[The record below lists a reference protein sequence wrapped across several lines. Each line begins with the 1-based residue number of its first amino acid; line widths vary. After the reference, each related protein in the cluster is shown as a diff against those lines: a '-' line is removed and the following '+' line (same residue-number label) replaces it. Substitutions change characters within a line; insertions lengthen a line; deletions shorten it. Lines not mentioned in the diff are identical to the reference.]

1 MGDGQTVNGQART
14 IVAVSAVLS
23 ALAIL
28 VVALRFYIKIFKKG
42 STLRND
48 DWLILGGLVR
58 SLVAGQLAW
67 LPVLPSQIRLQN
79 IRP

>member
-42 STLRND
+42 STLRKD
-48 DWLILGGLVR
+48 DWIILGGLVR
-58 SLVAGQLAW
+58 SLAAGQASW
-67 LPVLPSQIRLQN
+67 LPILPSQIRLQN
-79 IRP
+79 ARP